1 MELRL
6 CVRRVP
12 GDVPRD
18 SRVNDQHVFDVFRV
32 TRCPFGQRP
41 TRFWRFPCDSL
52 PGLVFCGGRHQLFFA
67 SLPKKPT
74 LEEAGSCGQWDNYRT
89 IFEDLDAIYLFVLQ
103 LKD

>member
-12 GDVPRD
+12 GDNTLGFQRL
-18 SRVNDQHVFDVFRV
+18 Q
-32 TRCPFGQRP
+32 GQRP
-41 TRFWRFPCDSL
+41 TRFWRFLRNSL

-67 SLPKKPT
+67 SLPKKPA
-74 LEEAGSCGQWDNYRT
+74 LEEAGSCGQWDNYLT
-89 IFEDLDAIYLFVLQ
+89 IFEDLDAIYLFVLH